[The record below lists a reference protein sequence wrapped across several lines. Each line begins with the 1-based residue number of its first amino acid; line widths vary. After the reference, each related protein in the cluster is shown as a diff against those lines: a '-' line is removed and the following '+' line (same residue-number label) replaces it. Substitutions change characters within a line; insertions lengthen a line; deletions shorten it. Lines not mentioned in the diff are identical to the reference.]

1 MTPTFALIHGANG
14 NSFTFAPLQREL
26 ALLGY
31 RSLAVD
37 LPGHGFEATFP
48 AAYQAPQDAAA
59 FAAAPAGIAATTL
72 ADCVEHVA
80 GVLRRAK
87 EHGPVVALAH
97 SRGGLT
103 LTALANAHPELVDRM
118 VYMSAWCCV
127 ERTIGEYMERPEYA
141 SSALGETGGVLAA
154 NPLELGAIRM
164 NWRTADPALLAAL
177 KRSMLEEGTDDE
189 VLAFLSTLQ
198 PDDSLDAG
206 GPEDVAQAGTW
217 GRVPRTYI
225 RLTRDLSMP
234 LALQDLFIAEADAL
248 TPDNRFDVR
257 SLDAAHVEPL
267 IRPEGLAA
275 VLASL
280 A

>member
-1 MTPTFALIHGANG
+1 VTTTFALIHGANG

-26 ALLGY
+26 AMRGH

-37 LPGHGFEATFP
+37 LPGHGFEATVP
-48 AAYQAPQDAAA
+48 VAYQAPQDAAA
-59 FAAAPAGIAATTL
+59 FAAAPAPITGVTL

-87 EHGPVVALAH
+87 EHGPVVVLAH

-103 LTALANAHPELVDRM
+103 LTALANEHPDLVDHM
-118 VYMSAWCCV
+118 VYMAAWCCV
-127 ERTIGEYMERPEYA
+127 ERTLGEYMERPEYA
-141 SSALGETGGVLAA
+141 SSALGETAGVVAA

-164 NWRTADPALLAAL
+164 NWRTADPELLAAV
-177 KRSMLEEGTDDE
+177 KRSVLAGGTDDE
-189 VLAFLSTLQ
+189 FLTFLSTLQ

-206 GPEDVAQAGTW
+206 GPEDRARAETW
-217 GRVPRTYI
+217 GRIPRTYV
-225 RLTRDLSMP
+225 RLTRDASMP
-234 LALQDLFIAEADAL
+234 PELQDLFIAEADAL
-248 TPDNRFDVR
+248 TPENRFDVR

-275 VLASL
+275 ILASL

>member
-1 MTPTFALIHGANG
+1 MAPTFALIHGANG

-48 AAYQAPQDAAA
+48 AAYQAPQDTAA
-59 FAAAPAGIAATTL
+59 FAAAPPRIAGITL

-87 EHGPVVALAH
+87 EHGPVVVLAH

-103 LTALANAHPELVDRM
+103 LTALADAHPELIDHM

-141 SSALGETGGVLAA
+141 SSALVEAAGVLAA
-154 NPLELGAIRM
+154 DPAELGAIRM
-164 NWRTADPALLAAL
+164 NWRTADPSLLAAV
-177 KRSMLEEGTDDE
+177 KRSMLAEGTDDE
-189 VLAFLSTLQ
+189 FLMFLSTLQ
-198 PDDSLDAG
+198 PDDSLDVG
-206 GPEDVAQAGTW
+206 GPEDLARAETW
-217 GRVPRTYI
+217 GRVPRTYV
-225 RLTRDLSMP
+225 RLLRDTSLP
-234 LALQDLFIAEADAL
+234 LEMQDLLIAEADAFA
-248 TPDNRFDVR
+248 PGNRFDVR

-275 VLASL
+275 ILASL
-280 A
+280 V